1 MNILEKINFFANS
14 KKDSIAIF
22 NGSCEDKELTY
33 KELDDF
39 SDKLAYYLE
48 SLLKSNKNPIVV
60 YGHKNPYMI
69 VCFLA
74 CVKSGRAYCPVD
86 ILSLIHI

>member
-22 NGSCEDKELTY
+22 NENCEDKELTY
-33 KELDDF
+33 KELNDF

-48 SLLKSNKNPIVV
+48 LHFDSRTNLNTSKKISTNTAI
-60 YGHKNPYMI
+60 
-69 VCFLA
+69 
-74 CVKSGRAYCPVD
+74 D
-86 ILSLIHI
+86 E